1 MTDDS
6 SRHHALIVEQFT
18 QQARPF
24 AELATHS
31 SEDAFRMLLEAAAPQ
46 WDDDV
51 LDVACGPGLVAFYL
65 APHVRHVTGADL
77 TPAMLEQAQRM
88 QAEKGL
94 ANLSWQAA
102 AAESLPFA
110 DASFSLVVTRYSLH
124 HMPAPAA
131 AIAEMRRVCRPG
143 GRIVIVDV
151 YTTSA
156 EQDEFFN
163 RIERLRDPSHTR
175 ALGLKELQSLATVA
189 GIGELQCSFYRL
201 ATEMESQL
209 AASFPHPGDDQ
220 KWRDLLRDDVGRN
233 RTGLQPY
240 LDGGTIRFS
249 FPCVVLSGRR

>member
-6 SRHHALIVEQFT
+6 SRHRALIVEQFT

-31 SEDAFRMLLEAAAPQ
+31 SEEAFQMLLEAAAPQ
-46 WDDDV
+46 PDDDV
-51 LDVACGPGLVAFYL
+51 LDVACGPGLVACYL
-65 APHVRHVTGADL
+65 APHVWHVTGVDL
-77 TPAMLEQAQRM
+77 TPAMLEQAQQM

-131 AIAEMRRVCRPG
+131 AMAEMCRVCRPG

-151 YTTSA
+151 YTTSD

-163 RIERLRDPSHTR
+163 RIEQLRDPSHTR
-175 ALGLKELQSLATVA
+175 ALGLDELKSLAAAA
-189 GIGELQCSFYRL
+189 GLGEIQCRFYRL

-209 AASFPHPGDDQ
+209 AASFPNPGDDE
-220 KWRDLLRDDVGRN
+220 KWRALLRADIGRN
-233 RTGLQPY
+233 RTGLQPCQ
-240 LDGGTIRFS
+240 DGATVRFS